1 MSAQFSSAV
10 VLSVMT
16 TLVAMFAWIYA
27 RDRQP
32 RARYW
37 MIGWIAIL
45 IHFLSAL
52 LANFHVIPPS
62 VDSWFYCVLLMA
74 AASFFRSVAD
84 TFGTAGRQRVFWCLM
99 LVPGIVYWTAE
110 VLRVKKP
117 WVYQGLLLVVI
128 GSAVALAVTRT
139 GLRRNVVA
147 WCAAAA
153 LPGLWAV
160 WHASHPMYGMEVML
174 FEGYAFTG
182 WAYARHYRRFT
193 PGVFLTTFSFLAWGL
208 VWPVAELMAL
218 VHINVPGGV
227 IWDLPKYFVAFGMI
241 LTLFEDQTEVL
252 QAEVRERKIAEQAA
266 IAANQAKSM
275 FLASMSHEIRTP
287 MNGIIGMTDLLLD
300 TQLSD
305 EQREDLDMVK
315 SSEES
320 LLRVINDILDF
331 SKIEAGKLE
340 FEHIAFDLYEL
351 MIELS
356 RSMSYQAHQKQLE
369 LLHDIRSDVPLG
381 LRGDPG
387 RLRQVLVNLMGNAIK
402 FTEDG
407 EVVVTV
413 TREGEEPDTTL
424 LHFTVTDTGV
434 GVPEDKR
441 RMIFEAFTQAD
452 GSTRR
457 KFGGT
462 GLGLAIST
470 RLVHMMGGRIWVEA
484 GPGGRGSSFHFT
496 VRLEVHREHL
506 EKPVLTPVESLRALP
521 LLVVDDN
528 ATNRHMLV
536 KTLRKWRMEPVAVNG
551 GQAALEVLRSRAAAG
566 DPFRLILLDAQMPGM
581 DGFETA
587 HHVQQEPGIKA
598 PIVMLRSVGNPGD
611 AARRRKTGIYSYL
624 NKPVRQEELIRAIC
638 GAMGASPANQANAA
652 EAPGAASADRRGLR
666 ILLAEDNP
674 VNRTL
679 AVRLME
685 REGHRVTVTTNGR
698 EALAMFQAE
707 PFDLVLMDV
716 QMPEMDGFE
725 ATAAIRAHERTAGG
739 HLPIVAM
746 TAFAMKGD
754 AEQCLAAGMDC
765 YVSKPIDAAKLRQ
778 AIAEVTR
785 PAACE
790 RTREPASA

>member
-1 MSAQFSSAV
+1 
-10 VLSVMT
+10 
-16 TLVAMFAWIYA
+16 
-27 RDRQP
+27 
-32 RARYW
+32 
-37 MIGWIAIL
+37 
-45 IHFLSAL
+45 
-52 LANFHVIPPS
+52 
-62 VDSWFYCVLLMA
+62 
-74 AASFFRSVAD
+74 
-84 TFGTAGRQRVFWCLM
+84 
-99 LVPGIVYWTAE
+99 
-110 VLRVKKP
+110 
-117 WVYQGLLLVVI
+117 
-128 GSAVALAVTRT
+128 
-139 GLRRNVVA
+139 
-147 WCAAAA
+147 
-153 LPGLWAV
+153 
-160 WHASHPMYGMEVML
+160 
-174 FEGYAFTG
+174 
-182 WAYARHYRRFT
+182 
-193 PGVFLTTFSFLAWGL
+193 
-208 VWPVAELMAL
+208 
-218 VHINVPGGV
+218 
-227 IWDLPKYFVAFGMI
+227 
-241 LTLFEDQTEVL
+241 
-252 QAEVRERKIAEQAA
+252 
-266 IAANQAKSM
+266 
-275 FLASMSHEIRTP
+275 
-287 MNGIIGMTDLLLD
+287 
-300 TQLSD
+300 
-305 EQREDLDMVK
+305 
-315 SSEES
+315 
-320 LLRVINDILDF
+320 
-331 SKIEAGKLE
+331 
-340 FEHIAFDLYEL
+340 
-351 MIELS
+351 
-356 RSMSYQAHQKQLE
+356 MSYQAHQKQLE
-369 LLHDIRSDVPLG
+369 LLHEIRGDVPLG

-387 RLRQVLVNLMGNAIK
+387 RVRQVLVNLMGNAIK
-402 FTEDG
+402 FTDDG

-413 TREGEEPDTTL
+413 TREREVTKAGEEADAAL

-441 RMIFEAFTQAD
+441 RMIFGAFTQAD

-551 GQAALEVLRSRAAAG
+551 GQTALEVLRSRAAAG

-587 HHVQQEPGIKA
+587 HQVQQEPGIKA

-638 GAMGASPANQANAA
+638 GAMGASPAAEPGAA
-652 EAPGAASADRRGLR
+652 EAPGAVTENRRGLR

-685 REGHRVTVTTNGR
+685 REGHRLRVTANGR
-698 EALAMFQAE
+698 EALAVFQAE

-739 HLPIVAM
+739 HLPIIAM

-778 AIAEVTR
+778 AIAQVTR
-785 PAACE
+785 PAAAE
-790 RTREPASA
+790 RTHEPASA